1 MDYSFRDDNGKI
13 ISYEALHYAQILS
26 GNMLL
31 QFAFLNSF
39 SFLIATC
46 YLLVSLASFFLI
58 FTK

>member
-13 ISYEALHYAQILS
+13 ISYEALRYVQILS

-39 SFLIATC
+39 SFLIVTC